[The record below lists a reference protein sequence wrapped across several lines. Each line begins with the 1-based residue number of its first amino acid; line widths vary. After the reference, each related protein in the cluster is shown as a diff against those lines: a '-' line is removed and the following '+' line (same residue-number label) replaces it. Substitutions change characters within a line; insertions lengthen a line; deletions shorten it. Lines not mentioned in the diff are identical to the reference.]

1 MLAFFQNYC
10 DYENN
15 LEAYQELLFYRRRR
29 VCLCVCVCV
38 CVCVWV
44 GGWVWVCVGACVCV
58 GARASKHQFTTLID
72 SEHMLL
78 QRFINA
84 IAIC

>member
-29 VCLCVCVCV
+29 VCLCV

>member
-29 VCLCVCVCV
+29 VYLCVCVCV
-38 CVCVWV
+38 CV
-44 GGWVWVCVGACVCV
+44 GGWVGVGACVCV

-78 QRFINA
+78 HRFINA

>member
-1 MLAFFQNYC
+1 MSPWC
-10 DYENN
+10 IITI
-15 LEAYQELLFYRRRR
+15 R
-29 VCLCVCVCV
+29 VCVCVCV
-38 CVCVWV
+38 CVCVGGWV

>member
-38 CVCVWV
+38 CVCV
-44 GGWVWVCVGACVCV
+44 GGWVGVGACVCV

>member
-29 VCLCVCVCV
+29 VYLCVCVCV
-38 CVCVWV
+38 CVGGWV
-44 GGWVWVCVGACVCV
+44 GGCGCVCV

>member
-38 CVCVWV
+38 C
-44 GGWVWVCVGACVCV
+44 GWVCVGACVCV

>member
-1 MLAFFQNYC
+1 MLAFFQNYY

-38 CVCVWV
+38 CGWV
-44 GGWVWVCVGACVCV
+44 GGWVGVGACVCV